1 MLSPTATSSSF
12 TPEPP
17 EVAMYA
23 RVTTLTGVKDVDGF
37 LASLQETSL
46 EALRA
51 QRGYKGLSVSAD
63 RSSGVVGTL
72 TLWETEADRDASDSA
87 LAKLR
92 EEVTGQFA
100 ADTQVDTFEEQVVE
114 MSRPPAVG
122 SRLMV
127 TRISLEPAKID
138 EHMEHF
144 KQEVLPQIKAAP
156 GFRSMR
162 IMINPQTGEGIAGS
176 VWDDEQTMRAAAEA
190 AMARRPEATAQG
202 VNFGETSFREFVF
215 IETT

>member
-1 MLSPTATSSSF
+1 
-12 TPEPP
+12 
-17 EVAMYA
+17 MYA
-23 RVTTLTGVKDVDGF
+23 RVTTLSGVKDIDGF
-37 LASLQETSL
+37 LSSLQETSL
-46 EALRA
+46 EAIRA

-92 EEVTGQFA
+92 EEVGGQFA
-100 ADTQVDTFEEQVVE
+100 ADVQVDTFEERVVE

-127 TRISLEPAKID
+127 TRISMDPAKID
-138 EHMEHF
+138 ENMERF

-156 GFRSMR
+156 GFRTMR
-162 IMINPQTGEGIAGS
+162 NMINPQTGEGVAAS

-190 AMARRPEATAQG
+190 AMARRPEATARG
-202 VNFGETSFREFVF
+202 VNFGETSYREIIFVDM
-215 IETT
+215 